1 VQARKAAGHT
11 KLDMTMLHRQTE
23 DDRERDQVGKILD
36 QIGVPKKGPRKEEL
50 KAMKATGTI
59 Q

>member
-1 VQARKAAGHT
+1 
-11 KLDMTMLHRQTE
+11 MLYRQTE
-23 DDRERDQVGKILD
+23 DDRERDHVGKILD